1 MSWEL
6 QNNLDSKREIREVY
20 GNTLE
25 SMIKEGKDIMV
36 CDSDLVGSSG
46 AGKIFE
52 TYKENSVNFGICEQN
67 MIAAA
72 ASMSVMGYKPF
83 VHSFSPFV
91 SRRVMDQVY
100 VSAGFSKNDLHIYA
114 SEPGFWSQ
122 YNGATHTTFE
132 DFAIMRSI
140 PEITVVSPSDP
151 VTFAWVMRYYAEHG
165 GVFYNRCTRRNIPMI
180 YKEGSTFAYG
190 KSNLIMEGSD
200 VLIIAEGSMVADA
213 LEAAKR
219 LKDRGISVGVID
231 LLFIKPLDKEL
242 IDQEVRKYKLVISV
256 ENHNIY
262 GGIGEAI
269 GAELALRHADCE
281 FRRLGVHDRYG
292 QVGTVDYLKNI
303 YQISSEHIVKTALE
317 YVEHHE

>member
-6 QNNLDSKREIREVY
+6 QNNLDSKKEIRKVY
-20 GNTLE
+20 GDTLE
-25 SMIKEGKDIMV
+25 SMIQEGKDIMV

-46 AGKIFE
+46 AGKIYE
-52 TYKENSVNFGICEQN
+52 KYKKNSVNFGICEQN

-72 ASMSVMGYKPF
+72 ASMSVVGYKPF

-100 VSAGFSKNDLHIYA
+100 VSAGFSKNDLHVYA

-132 DFAIMRSI
+132 DFAIMRAI
-140 PEITVVSPSDP
+140 PGITVVSPSDA
-151 VTFAWVMRYYAEHG
+151 VTFEWIMRYYAENG

-180 YKEGSTFAYG
+180 YKEGSTFEYG
-190 KSNLIMEGSD
+190 KSNLIMEGND
-200 VLIIAEGSMVADA
+200 VLIIAEGSLVTDA
-213 LEAAKR
+213 IEAAEQLNEK
-219 LKDRGISVGVID
+219 GISTGVID
-231 LLFIKPLDKEL
+231 LLFIKPLDTEL
-242 IDQEVRKYKLVISV
+242 ICKEVNKYKLVITV

-269 GAELALRHADCE
+269 GAELALMNAVCK
-281 FRRLGVHDRYG
+281 FKRLGVQDRYG

-303 YQISSEHIVKTALE
+303 YQISSKHIVATALE
-317 YVEHHE
+317 NIK

>member
-6 QNNLDSKREIREVY
+6 QSNLDSKKEIRAVY

-25 SMIKEGKDIMV
+25 SLIKEGKDIMV
-36 CDSDLVGSSG
+36 GDSDLVGSSG
-46 AGKIFE
+46 AGKIYE
-52 TYKENSVNFGICEQN
+52 EYKENSVNFGICEQN

-91 SRRVMDQVY
+91 SRRVMDQIY

-140 PEITVVSPSDP
+140 PGIHVVAPSDA
-151 VTFAWVMRYYAEHG
+151 VSFEWVMRYYAEHG

-180 YKEGSTFAYG
+180 YQEGSTFEYG
-190 KSNLIMEGSD
+190 KSNLLMEGND
-200 VLIIAEGSMVADA
+200 VLIIAEGSLVADA
-213 LEAAKR
+213 IMAAR
-219 LKDRGISVGVID
+219 QLNEIGVSAGVID

-242 IDQEVRKYKLVISV
+242 ITCEANKYKLVITV

-269 GAELALRHADCE
+269 GAELALSNATCG
-281 FRRLGVHDRYG
+281 FRRLGIHDRYG

-303 YQISSEHIVKTALE
+303 YHISTDHIVKTALE
-317 YVEHHE
+317 HVGYYE

>member
-6 QNNLDSKREIREVY
+6 QNNLDSKKEIRKVY
-20 GNTLE
+20 GDTLE
-25 SMIKEGKDIMV
+25 SMIEEGKDIMV

-46 AGKIFE
+46 AGRIYEK
-52 TYKENSVNFGICEQN
+52 YKKNSVNFGICEQN

-72 ASMSVMGYKPF
+72 ASMSVVGYKPF

-140 PEITVVSPSDP
+140 PEITVVSPSDA
-151 VTFAWVMRYYAEHG
+151 VTFEWIMRYYVENG
-165 GVFYNRCTRRNIPMI
+165 GVFYNRCTRRSIPMI
-180 YKEGSTFAYG
+180 YKEGSTFEYG
-190 KSNLIMEGSD
+190 KSNLIMEGND
-200 VLIIAEGSMVADA
+200 VLIIAEGSLVADA
-213 LEAAKR
+213 LEAAEQLNEK
-219 LKDRGISVGVID
+219 GISTGVID
-231 LLFIKPLDKEL
+231 LLFIKPLDTEL
-242 IDQEVRKYKLVISV
+242 ICKEVNKYKLVITV

-269 GAELALRHADCE
+269 GAELALMNAVCK
-281 FRRLGVHDRYG
+281 FKRLGVQDRYG
-292 QVGTVDYLKNI
+292 QVGTVEYLKNI
-303 YQISSEHIVKTALE
+303 YQISSKHIVAAALE
-317 YVEHHE
+317 NIE

>member
-1 MSWEL
+1 MSWEI
-6 QNNLDSKREIREVY
+6 QNSLDSKREIREVY
-20 GNTLE
+20 GSVLE
-25 SMIKEGKDIMV
+25 SMIKEGKDVMV

-46 AGKIFE
+46 AGRIYEK
-52 TYKENSVNFGICEQN
+52 YKENSVNFGICEQN

-91 SRRVMDQVY
+91 SRRVMDQIY

-114 SEPGFWSQ
+114 SEPGFWAQ

-140 PEITVVSPSDP
+140 PEITVVAPSDAI
-151 VTFAWVMRYYAEHG
+151 TFAWVMRYYEQHG

-180 YKEGSTFAYG
+180 YKEESTFEYG
-190 KSNLIMEGSD
+190 KSNLIKEGKD
-200 VLIIAEGSMVADA
+200 VLIIAEGSLVADA
-213 LEAAKR
+213 LEAAALLNEK
-219 LKDRGISVGVID
+219 GISAGVVD
-231 LLFIKPLDKEL
+231 LLFVKPLDKEL
-242 IDQEVRKYKLVISV
+242 IDREANNYKLVISV

-269 GAELALRHADCE
+269 GAELALIHATCG
-281 FRRLGVHDRYG
+281 FQRLGVHDRYG

-303 YQISSEHIVKTALE
+303 YHISSHHIVEAALE
-317 YVEHHE
+317 YLGTL

>member
-6 QNNLDSKREIREVY
+6 QNNLDSKKEIRKVY
-20 GNTLE
+20 GDTLE
-25 SMIKEGKDIMV
+25 SMIQEGKDIMV

-46 AGKIFE
+46 AGKIYE
-52 TYKENSVNFGICEQN
+52 KYKKNSVNFGICEQN

-72 ASMSVMGYKPF
+72 ASMSVVGYKPF

-132 DFAIMRSI
+132 DFAIMRAI
-140 PEITVVSPSDP
+140 PGITVVSPSDA
-151 VTFAWVMRYYAEHG
+151 VTFEWIMRYYAENG

-180 YKEGSTFAYG
+180 YKEGSTFEYG
-190 KSNLIMEGSD
+190 KSNLIMEGND
-200 VLIIAEGSMVADA
+200 VLIIAEGSLVTDA
-213 LEAAKR
+213 IEAAEQLNEK
-219 LKDRGISVGVID
+219 GISTGVID
-231 LLFIKPLDKEL
+231 LLFIKPLDTEL
-242 IDQEVRKYKLVISV
+242 ICKEVNKYKLVITV

-269 GAELALRHADCE
+269 GAELALMNAVCK
-281 FRRLGVHDRYG
+281 FKRLGVQDRYG

-303 YQISSEHIVKTALE
+303 YQISSKHIVATALE
-317 YVEHHE
+317 NIK

>member
-6 QNNLDSKREIREVY
+6 QNNLDFKKEIRKVY
-20 GNTLE
+20 GDTLE
-25 SMIKEGKDIMV
+25 SMIQEGKDIMV

-46 AGKIFE
+46 AGKIYE
-52 TYKENSVNFGICEQN
+52 KYKKNSVNFGICEQN

-72 ASMSVMGYKPF
+72 ASMSVVGYKPF

-132 DFAIMRSI
+132 DFAIMRAI
-140 PEITVVSPSDP
+140 PGITVVSPSDA
-151 VTFAWVMRYYAEHG
+151 VTFEWIMRYYAENG

-180 YKEGSTFAYG
+180 YKEGSTFEYG
-190 KSNLIMEGSD
+190 KSNLIMEGND
-200 VLIIAEGSMVADA
+200 VLIIAEGSLVTDA
-213 LEAAKR
+213 IEAAEQLNEK
-219 LKDRGISVGVID
+219 GISTGVID
-231 LLFIKPLDKEL
+231 LLFIKPLDTEL
-242 IDQEVRKYKLVISV
+242 ICKEVNKYKLVITV

-269 GAELALRHADCE
+269 GAELALMNAVCK
-281 FRRLGVHDRYG
+281 FKRLGVQDRYG

-303 YQISSEHIVKTALE
+303 YQISSKHIVATALE
-317 YVEHHE
+317 NIK

>member
-6 QNNLDSKREIREVY
+6 QNNLDSKKEIRKVY
-20 GNTLE
+20 GDTLE
-25 SMIKEGKDIMV
+25 SMIQEGKDIMV

-46 AGKIFE
+46 AGKIYE
-52 TYKENSVNFGICEQN
+52 KYKKNSVNFGFCEQN

-72 ASMSVMGYKPF
+72 ASMSVVGYKPF

-132 DFAIMRSI
+132 DFAIMRAI
-140 PEITVVSPSDP
+140 PGITVVSPSDA
-151 VTFAWVMRYYAEHG
+151 VTFEWIMRYYAENG

-180 YKEGSTFAYG
+180 YKEGSTFEYG
-190 KSNLIMEGSD
+190 KSNLIMEGND
-200 VLIIAEGSMVADA
+200 VLIIAEGSLVTDA
-213 LEAAKR
+213 IEAAEQLNEK
-219 LKDRGISVGVID
+219 GISTGVID
-231 LLFIKPLDKEL
+231 LLFIKPLDTEL
-242 IDQEVRKYKLVISV
+242 ICKEVNKYKLVITV

-269 GAELALRHADCE
+269 GAELALMNAVCK
-281 FRRLGVHDRYG
+281 FKRLGVQDRYG

-303 YQISSEHIVKTALE
+303 YQISSKHIVATALE
-317 YVEHHE
+317 NIK

>member
-1 MSWEL
+1 M
-6 QNNLDSKREIREVY
+6 Y
-20 GNTLE
+20 GDTLE
-25 SMIKEGKDIMV
+25 SMIQEGKDIMV

-46 AGKIFE
+46 AGKIYE
-52 TYKENSVNFGICEQN
+52 KYKKNSVNFGICEQN

-72 ASMSVMGYKPF
+72 ASMSVVGYKPF

-132 DFAIMRSI
+132 DFAIMRAI
-140 PEITVVSPSDP
+140 PGITVVSPSDA
-151 VTFAWVMRYYAEHG
+151 VTFEWIMRYYAENG

-180 YKEGSTFAYG
+180 YKEGSTFEYG
-190 KSNLIMEGSD
+190 KSNLIMEGND
-200 VLIIAEGSMVADA
+200 VLIIAEGSLVTDA
-213 LEAAKR
+213 IEAAEQLNEK
-219 LKDRGISVGVID
+219 GISTGVID
-231 LLFIKPLDKEL
+231 LLFIKPLDTEL
-242 IDQEVRKYKLVISV
+242 ICKEVNKYKLVITV

-269 GAELALRHADCE
+269 GAELALMNAVCK
-281 FRRLGVHDRYG
+281 FKRLGVQDRYG

-303 YQISSEHIVKTALE
+303 YQISSKHIVATALE
-317 YVEHHE
+317 NIK

>member
-6 QNNLDSKREIREVY
+6 QNNLDSKKEIRKVY
-20 GNTLE
+20 GDTLE
-25 SMIKEGKDIMV
+25 SMIQEGKDIMV

-46 AGKIFE
+46 AGKIYE
-52 TYKENSVNFGICEQN
+52 KYKKNSVNFGICEQN

-72 ASMSVMGYKPF
+72 ASMSVVGYKPF

-132 DFAIMRSI
+132 DFAIMRAI
-140 PEITVVSPSDP
+140 PGITVVSPSDA
-151 VTFAWVMRYYAEHG
+151 VTFEWIMRYYTENG

-180 YKEGSTFAYG
+180 YKEGSTFEYG
-190 KSNLIMEGSD
+190 KSNLIMEGND
-200 VLIIAEGSMVADA
+200 VLIIAEGSLVTDA
-213 LEAAKR
+213 IEAAEQLNEK
-219 LKDRGISVGVID
+219 GISTGVID
-231 LLFIKPLDKEL
+231 LLFIKPLDTEL
-242 IDQEVRKYKLVISV
+242 ICKEVNKYKLVITV

-269 GAELALRHADCE
+269 GAELALMNAVCK
-281 FRRLGVHDRYG
+281 FKRLGVQDRYG

-303 YQISSEHIVKTALE
+303 YQISSKHIVATALE
-317 YVEHHE
+317 NIK